1 MDGAEKIG
9 FPKPNSP
16 LGTIFKDI
24 NSGIK
29 IEMPIYIDTIIRP
42 VKNNRVD
49 KFFRLK
55 KSLRFNDQI
64 IRPN

>member
-1 MDGAEKIG
+1 MDGAENIG

-29 IEMPIYIDTIIRP
+29 TEMPIYIDKIIRP
-42 VKNNRVD
+42 TNNNRVD

-55 KSLRFNDQI
+55 QSRKFNDQT

>member
-1 MDGAEKIG
+1 MPKYTDKII
-9 FPKPNSP
+9 SP
-16 LGTIFKDI
+16 A
-24 NSGIK
+24 
-29 IEMPIYIDTIIRP
+29 
-42 VKNNRVD
+42 KNNRVD